1 MLIGEQLKKIREE
14 HLLSQ
19 ENLAEI
25 LDVSRHTI
33 SNWENTKSYPDIER
47 VMRMSEIYHLSLDEL
62 LKGDTKMVQS
72 WLDATDSKRTVKQL
86 VVLLLINLLA
96 LIGLLIFNQN
106 IWVAVSLM
114 AILAICVVSCFYLL
128 IKLI

>member
-1 MLIGEQLKKIREE
+1 MLMGEQLKKIREE

-25 LDVSRHTI
+25 LDVSRQTI

>member
-25 LDVSRHTI
+25 LDVSRQTI

-47 VMRMSEIYHLSLDEL
+47 VMRMSEIYHP
-62 LKGDTKMVQS
+62 
-72 WLDATDSKRTVKQL
+72 R
-86 VVLLLINLLA
+86 
-96 LIGLLIFNQN
+96 
-106 IWVAVSLM
+106 
-114 AILAICVVSCFYLL
+114 ILESS
-128 IKLI
+128 

>member
-25 LDVSRHTI
+25 LDVSRQTI

-62 LKGDTKMVQS
+62 LKGDTKMVQF

>member
-25 LDVSRHTI
+25 LDVSRQTI